1 VVIERGLLQI
11 VAAGGIGHLDGP
23 GVRIGDDTGFTPPG
37 PAKETRPMLSLDAV
51 QTLALAGL
59 ALFLGYALCRL
70 IPVLGRYNLPPPVVG
85 GLVFALAAWAAHS
98 RDTTLFTLDTSLQ
111 SPLMIAFFT
120 TIGINASLWLLK
132 ISGRQVLVF
141 LLLASGFAIVQN
153 LLGIAVAMGFGLHP
167 LFGVLAG
174 STTLTGGPAT
184 GLAFAPL
191 FEQAGV
197 TGAESIAVASAM
209 AGIVCGGL
217 IGGPVATIL
226 IRKYGLRST
235 HPEDHR
241 APPEERSVDVAT
253 ESQREHAALKSI
265 VVLLVA
271 MWLGAWVS
279 KWISATGVT
288 LPAYVGAMLV
298 GAAVRNI
305 DDRTGWIRLSVPT
318 TDLIGNVCLALF
330 LAVALMNLKLW
341 ELAGLALPLL
351 VNLGLQAA
359 LVSVFC
365 LVVLRAMGRDYD
377 AAVMSGGFIG
387 FMLGTTANAMAV
399 MRTLV
404 ERYGIAPRAFLVA
417 PLVGAFFIDFSNA
430 LIITGFINW
439 LD

>member
-1 VVIERGLLQI
+1 MLQ
-11 VAAGGIGHLDGP
+11 
-23 GVRIGDDTGFTPPG
+23 
-37 PAKETRPMLSLDAV
+37 LDAV
-51 QTLALAGL
+51 QSLALAGL
-59 ALFLGYALCRL
+59 ALFLGYGLCRT
-70 IPVLGRYNLPPPVVG
+70 IPVLGRYNLPPPVIG
-85 GLVFALAAWAAHS
+85 GLVFALAAWFAHG
-98 RDTTLFTLDTSLQ
+98 RDSTLFTLDTSLQ

-141 LLLASGFAIVQN
+141 LLLATGFAVVQN
-153 LLGIAVAMGFGLHP
+153 LLGIAVATGFGLHP

-197 TGAESIAVASAM
+197 AGAESIAVASAM
-209 AGIVCGGL
+209 AGIVVGGL
-217 IGGPVATIL
+217 IGGPVVTL
-226 IRKYGLRST
+226 LVRRFGLTST
-235 HPEDHR
+235 RPADHV
-241 APPEERSVDVAT
+241 APDVELRLEAGT
-253 ESQREHAALKSI
+253 ESQREYSALKSL

-298 GAAVRNI
+298 GAVIRNI
-305 DDRTGWIRLSVPT
+305 DDRTGWIKLSVPT
-318 TDLIGNVCLALF
+318 TDLIGNICLALF
-330 LAVALMNLKLW
+330 LSVALMNLKLW

-351 VNLGLQAA
+351 VNLGLQAL
-359 LVSVFC
+359 LVSLFV
-365 LVVLRAMGRDYD
+365 LVVFRLMGRDYD
-377 AAVMSGGFIG
+377 AAVMGGGFIG

-404 ERYGIAPRAFLVA
+404 ERYGAAPRAFLVA
-417 PLVGAFFIDFSNA
+417 PLVGAFFIDFTNA
-430 LIITGFINW
+430 LIITGFINFW
-439 LD
+439 K

>member
-1 VVIERGLLQI
+1 MLQ
-11 VAAGGIGHLDGP
+11 
-23 GVRIGDDTGFTPPG
+23 
-37 PAKETRPMLSLDAV
+37 LDAV
-51 QTLALAGL
+51 QTLAFAGL
-59 ALFLGYALCRL
+59 ALFLGYALCRA
-70 IPVLGRYNLPPPVVG
+70 IPLLGRYNLPPPVVG

-98 RDTTLFTLDTSLQ
+98 RDTALFTLDTSLQ

-217 IGGPVATIL
+217 IGGPVATLL
-226 IRKYGLRST
+226 IRRHLLHST

-279 KWISATGVT
+279 EWISATGVT

-305 DDRTGWIRLSVPT
+305 DDRTGWIRMSVPT

-330 LAVALMNLKLW
+330 LSVALMNLKLW

-359 LVSVFC
+359 VASVFC

-377 AAVMSGGFIG
+377 AAVMGGGFIG

-404 ERYGIAPRAFLVA
+404 ERYGVAPRAFLVA

>member
-1 VVIERGLLQI
+1 MLQ
-11 VAAGGIGHLDGP
+11 
-23 GVRIGDDTGFTPPG
+23 
-37 PAKETRPMLSLDAV
+37 LDAV
-51 QTLALAGL
+51 QSLALAGL
-59 ALFLGYALCRL
+59 ALFLGYGLCRT
-70 IPVLGRYNLPPPVVG
+70 IPVLGRYNLPPPVIG
-85 GLVFALAAWAAHS
+85 GLVFALAAWFAHG
-98 RDTTLFTLDTSLQ
+98 RDSTLFTLDTSLQ

-141 LLLASGFAIVQN
+141 LLLATGFAVVQN
-153 LLGIAVAMGFGLHP
+153 LLGIAVATGFGLHP

-197 TGAESIAVASAM
+197 AGAESIAVASAM

-217 IGGPVATIL
+217 IGGPVVTL
-226 IRKYGLRST
+226 LVRRFGLTST
-235 HPEDHR
+235 RPADHV
-241 APPEERSVDVAT
+241 APDVELRLEAGT
-253 ESQREHAALKSI
+253 ESQREYSALKSL

-298 GAAVRNI
+298 GAVIRNI
-305 DDRTGWIRLSVPT
+305 DDRTGWIKLSVPT
-318 TDLIGNVCLALF
+318 TDLIGNICLALF
-330 LAVALMNLKLW
+330 LSVALMNLKLW

-351 VNLGLQAA
+351 VNLGLQAL
-359 LVSVFC
+359 LVSLFV
-365 LVVLRAMGRDYD
+365 LVVFRLMGRDYD
-377 AAVMSGGFIG
+377 AAVMGGGFIG

-404 ERYGIAPRAFLVA
+404 ERYGAAPRAFLVA
-417 PLVGAFFIDFSNA
+417 PLVGAFFIDFTNA
-430 LIITGFINW
+430 LIITGFINFW
-439 LD
+439 K

>member
-1 VVIERGLLQI
+1 MLQ
-11 VAAGGIGHLDGP
+11 
-23 GVRIGDDTGFTPPG
+23 
-37 PAKETRPMLSLDAV
+37 LDAV
-51 QTLALAGL
+51 QTLAFAGL
-59 ALFLGYALCRL
+59 ALFLGYGLCRV
-70 IPVLGRYNLPPPVVG
+70 IPVLSRYNLPPPVVG

-98 RDTTLFTLDTSLQ
+98 RGATLFTLDTALQ
-111 SPLMIAFFT
+111 TPLMIAFFT

-191 FEQAGV
+191 FEEAGV
-197 TGAESIAVASAM
+197 TGAASIAVASAM

-217 IGGPVATIL
+217 IGGPVATVL
-226 IRKYGLRST
+226 IRRFNLRST
-235 HPEDHR
+235 RPEDHR

-279 KWISATGVT
+279 TWISATGIT

-298 GAAVRNI
+298 GAVIRNI
-305 DDRTGWIRLSVPT
+305 DDRTGWLQLSVPT

-330 LAVALMNLKLW
+330 LSVALMNLKLW

-351 VNLGLQAA
+351 VNLGLQAL

-417 PLVGAFFIDFSNA
+417 PLVGAFFIDFTNA
-430 LIITGFINW
+430 LIITGFLNY
-439 LD
+439 LQ

>member
-1 VVIERGLLQI
+1 MLQ
-11 VAAGGIGHLDGP
+11 
-23 GVRIGDDTGFTPPG
+23 
-37 PAKETRPMLSLDAV
+37 LDAV

-59 ALFLGYALCRL
+59 ALFLGYGLCRVVPL
-70 IPVLGRYNLPPPVVG
+70 LARYNLPPPVVG
-85 GLVFALAAWAAHS
+85 GLVFALAAWAAHG
-98 RDTTLFTLDTSLQ
+98 RGTTLFSLDTALQ
-111 SPLMIAFFT
+111 GPLMVAFFT

-197 TGAESIAVASAM
+197 AGAESIAVASAM

-217 IGGPVATIL
+217 IGGPVATVL
-226 IRKYGLRST
+226 MRRYQLRST

-271 MWLGAWVS
+271 MWLGASVS
-279 KWISATGVT
+279 SWISATGVT

-318 TDLIGNVCLALF
+318 TDLVGNVCLALF
-330 LAVALMNLKLW
+330 LSVALMNLKLW

-351 VNLGLQAA
+351 VNLGLQAL

-365 LVVLRAMGRDYD
+365 LLVLRAMGRDYD
-377 AAVMSGGFIG
+377 AAVMSGGMCG

-404 ERYGIAPRAFLVA
+404 ERYGVAPRAFLVA

-430 LIITGFINW
+430 LIITGFMNW

>member
-1 VVIERGLLQI
+1 MHGPSARQGL
-11 VAAGGIGHLDGP
+11 
-23 GVRIGDDTGFTPPG
+23 
-37 PAKETRPMLSLDAV
+37 PMLQLDAV
-51 QTLALAGL
+51 QTLALAGI
-59 ALFLGYALCRL
+59 ALFLGYALCRA
-70 IPVLGRYNLPPPVVG
+70 IPVLGRYNLPPPVIG
-85 GLVFALAAWAAHS
+85 GLVFALAGWAAHGHG
-98 RDTTLFTLDTSLQ
+98 TTLFTLDTALQ
-111 SPLMIAFFT
+111 TPLMIAFFT
-120 TIGINASLWLLK
+120 TIGINASLWLLR
-132 ISGRQVLVF
+132 ISGLQVVVF
-141 LLLASGFAIVQN
+141 LLLASGFAVVQN
-153 LLGIAVAMGFGLHP
+153 LVGIAVAKGFGLHP

-184 GLAFAPL
+184 GLAFAPQ
-191 FEQAGV
+191 FEAAGV
-197 TGAESIAVASAM
+197 TGAASIAVASAM

-217 IGGPVATIL
+217 LGGPVATVL
-226 IRKYGLRST
+226 IRRFNLRST
-235 HPEDHR
+235 RPEDHR
-241 APPEERSVDVAT
+241 APSEDRSVDVAT

-279 KWISATGVT
+279 RWISATGVT

-298 GAAVRNI
+298 GAVVRNI
-305 DDRTGWIRLSVPT
+305 DDRTGWLQLSVPT

-330 LAVALMNLKLW
+330 LSVALINLKLW

-351 VNLGLQAA
+351 VNLGLQAL

-365 LVVLRAMGRDYD
+365 LVVLRTMGRDYD
-377 AAVMSGGFIG
+377 AAVMSGGFVG

-417 PLVGAFFIDFSNA
+417 PLVGAFFIDFTNA

-439 LD
+439 FD